1 MSSFLRLRNS
11 NYLLFWGLCLLV
23 TGLPVSLFLT
33 SLSQFFIVGSFFLEG
48 SPVEKWK
55 RFLTTKSAVLLAILW
70 LLHVLGLAWTQDLQE
85 GLKDIRIKLPLL
97 ILPFVL
103 SGSEP
108 LKPGQFRIILVLFI
122 ASVFAGSLVAIAVLK
137 GLLPTKA
144 PIYDIREIFNLGVSH
159 IRFALFTCLA
169 AIIAGYLLLE
179 KSQEKTKVKKVFLI
193 ILIFWFIA
201 FLFIIESITGISI
214 VLLIGLI
221 LLWSIII
228 QRTSLYVRIIAG
240 VLLVSIPLSLYL
252 ILKDFVHTYS
262 PKPPEALRYDLKT
275 KQGNLYFFDTTNT
288 QVENGSRVYAYI
300 CEEEMR
306 NEWNKRSE
314 IPFDSLDERKQPIK
328 STLLRFLA
336 SKGSYKDA
344 EGVAQLT
351 EEEVKSVEHGI
362 ANVYY
367 QHLSSIKSRMLQILW
382 EYHEYS
388 RGGDP
393 SGHSVT
399 QRLEFWKAA
408 VGIIAAKPLA
418 GVGTGDMRAAYQ
430 QEYER
435 MQTKLTPHYRLR
447 AHNQY
452 LAIGVAL
459 GLPAL
464 LFFIFVLFIPLMKE
478 IREKNFLFLAF
489 WLIAICSMITEDT
502 LETQAGV
509 TFVALF
515 WSLFVFSNPHRKS
528 AELK

>member
-1 MSSFLRLRNS
+1 M
-11 NYLLFWGLCLLV
+11 
-23 TGLPVSLFLT
+23 
-33 SLSQFFIVGSFFLEG
+33 
-48 SPVEKWK
+48 
-55 RFLTTKSAVLLAILW
+55 
-70 LLHVLGLAWTQDLQE
+70 
-85 GLKDIRIKLPLL
+85 
-97 ILPFVL
+97 
-103 SGSEP
+103 
-108 LKPGQFRIILVLFI
+108 
-122 ASVFAGSLVAIAVLK
+122 
-137 GLLPTKA
+137 
-144 PIYDIREIFNLGVSH
+144 
-159 IRFALFTCLA
+159 
-169 AIIAGYLLLE
+169 
-179 KSQEKTKVKKVFLI
+179 
-193 ILIFWFIA
+193 
-201 FLFIIESITGISI
+201 
-214 VLLIGLI
+214 
-221 LLWSIII
+221 
-228 QRTSLYVRIIAG
+228 
-240 VLLVSIPLSLYL
+240 
-252 ILKDFVHTYS
+252 
-262 PKPPEALRYDLKT
+262 
-275 KQGNLYFFDTTNT
+275 
-288 QVENGSRVYAYI
+288 YAYI

-393 SGHSVT
+393 SG
-399 QRLEFWKAA
+399 
-408 VGIIAAKPLA
+408 IIAAKPLA

-478 IREKNFLFLAF
+478 IREKNFL
-489 WLIAICSMITEDT
+489 
-502 LETQAGV
+502 
-509 TFVALF
+509 
-515 WSLFVFSNPHRKS
+515 
-528 AELK
+528 